1 MEEEKD
7 IKQFFP
13 EAETIILL
21 REGTEK
27 ILGETARKKVLSAL
41 ESMNENAVQMPA
53 FGVSI
58 DELTRKDMQKGVWLR
73 LSYAE
78 NQSCFGMDFSELAF
92 EVVPE
97 YMGFNLCRLYE
108 GAYTGRC
115 FYLDL
120 RGGEMRALYEVLT
133 SL

>member
-41 ESMNENAVQMPA
+41 ESMSENAVQM
-53 FGVSI
+53 
-58 DELTRKDMQKGVWLR
+58 
-73 LSYAE
+73 LS
-78 NQSCFGMDFSELAF
+78 LIHI
-92 EVVPE
+92 
-97 YMGFNLCRLYE
+97 
-108 GAYTGRC
+108 
-115 FYLDL
+115 
-120 RGGEMRALYEVLT
+120 
-133 SL
+133 

>member
-41 ESMNENAVQMPA
+41 ESMSENAVQMP
-53 FGVSI
+53 
-58 DELTRKDMQKGVWLR
+58 KGVWLR

-120 RGGEMRALYEVLT
+120 RGGDMRALYEVLT

>member
-1 MEEEKD
+1 
-7 IKQFFP
+7 
-13 EAETIILL
+13 
-21 REGTEK
+21 
-27 ILGETARKKVLSAL
+27 
-41 ESMNENAVQMPA
+41 
-53 FGVSI
+53 
-58 DELTRKDMQKGVWLR
+58 
-73 LSYAE
+73 
-78 NQSCFGMDFSELAF
+78 MDFSELAF

-120 RGGEMRALYEVLT
+120 RGGDMRALYEVLT

>member
-41 ESMNENAVQMPA
+41 
-53 FGVSI
+53 
-58 DELTRKDMQKGVWLR
+58 
-73 LSYAE
+73 
-78 NQSCFGMDFSELAF
+78 
-92 EVVPE
+92 
-97 YMGFNLCRLYE
+97 
-108 GAYTGRC
+108 
-115 FYLDL
+115 
-120 RGGEMRALYEVLT
+120 
-133 SL
+133 